1 MARDR
6 QWVMHKIDRYRER
19 KRIRKRCK
27 ERNGGSRR
35 YRDTDTD
42 KQKMEKR
49 QNEPRKMDRKRHGG
63 QNRKESYDGR

>member
-6 QWVMHKIDRYRER
+6 QWGMHKIDRYRER

-42 KQKMEKR
+42 K
-49 QNEPRKMDRKRHGG
+49 
-63 QNRKESYDGR
+63 